1 MGDERLSAL
10 AFLHIHKST
19 TLTTDPQDNTRIY
32 DVLKKPWTPPLFY
45 KFPKVDHKGHSR
57 SYLSIHGDSETSA
70 LSGAYHKSISS
81 DIEFITSLIVVSRVF
96 ALTKPYTESLQSPT
110 CELVQCYDKIEELAL
125 YLIELLNDDHM
136 DKLHDDLI
144 QFAAQHDI
152 PFVLSRRKK
161 ITPRTFFESI
171 HQAFISST
179 IDELGPRFS
188 THQKLAVKISKLM
201 PVHVKEVDFAD
212 MKDTFEFYKED
223 LLSDNFVVLESEF
236 EMWRNMWRKR
246 NDHDLPCTIGQ
257 VLKSTYTQ
265 RDFYPNIYRLLTIFA
280 TLPVS
285 IATPERSFSVLKLVK
300 TYLRNSM
307 GDERLSALAF
317 LHIHKSTT
325 LTTDPQDI
333 VAEFVKRNRRIK
345 LFEE

>member
-1 MGDERLSAL
+1 MFKAAVEATVGKQNHQHHHTLIRMCETRWIDKQSAIIIFRQL
-10 AFLHIHKST
+10 FGSILI
-19 TLTTDPQDNTRIY
+19 
-32 DVLKKPWTPPLFY
+32 VLE
-45 KFPKVDHKGHSR
+45 
-57 SYLSIHGDSETSA
+57 YLSIHDDSETLA
-70 LSGAYHKSISS
+70 LSGAYYKSISS
-81 DIEFITSLIVVSRVF
+81 DIEFITSLIVVSRVL
-96 ALTKPYTESLQSPT
+96 ALTKPYTGSLQSPT
-110 CELVQCYDKIEELAL
+110 CDLVQCYDKIEELAL
-125 YLIELLNDDHM
+125 HLTELLNDDNM

-161 ITPRTFFESI
+161 IIPRAFFESI

-179 IDELGPRFS
+179 VDELGLRLS

-201 PVHVKEVDFAD
+201 ALHLQEI
-212 MKDTFEFYKED
+212 
-223 LLSDNFVVLESEF
+223 EF
-236 EMWRNMWRKR
+236 EIWRNMWRKR

-265 RDFYPNIYRLLTIFA
+265 RVFYPNIYRLLTIFA

-285 IATPERSFSVLKLVK
+285 IATPERSFSILKLVK

-307 GDERLSALAF
+307 ADERLSTLTF

-333 VAEFVKRNRRIK
+333 VTEFAKRNRRIK